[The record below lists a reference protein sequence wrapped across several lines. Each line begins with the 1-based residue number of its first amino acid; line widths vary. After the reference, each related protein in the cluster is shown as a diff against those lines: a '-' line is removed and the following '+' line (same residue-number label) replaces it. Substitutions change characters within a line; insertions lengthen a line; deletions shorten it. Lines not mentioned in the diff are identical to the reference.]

1 MPDSTLPALALAG
14 RVLLSAIFLMAGAAK
29 FANYAGT
36 AEMMAK
42 HGMPAVPFFL
52 VSAALVEL
60 AGGLAVLVGYKARLG
75 ALALALFLIPTTLV
89 FHNFWAVEGKEA
101 QEQMQHFMK
110 NVAIMGG
117 LLMVAAQG
125 PGEWSLDA
133 RKKPD
138 IPIV

>member
-29 FANYAGT
+29 LANYTGT
-36 AEMMAK
+36 AEMMTK

-52 VSAALVEL
+52 VAAALVEL
-60 AGGLAVLVGYKARLG
+60 VGGLAVLVGYKARFG
-75 ALALALFLIPTTLV
+75 ALALALFLIPTTLI
-89 FHNFWAVEGKEA
+89 FHNFWGVSGKEA
-101 QEQMQHFMK
+101 EEQMQHFMK

-133 RKKPD
+133 RKKPN
-138 IPIV
+138 IPVV